1 MMKAKILTLLAISM
15 LFYCVAEAQDK
26 TGKFRVVGYVR
37 GEAAEM
43 VDRIQFKKIT
53 HLNIAFINPDSAGQF
68 TEVKG
73 IQAVVAKAHR
83 NGVKVLM
90 AIAGG
95 NAPHYYRS
103 LIAPANRTLFIAN
116 LVKFMKE
123 HNFDG
128 IDVDIEGELITTDY
142 EGFVIRLAA
151 AVRPGKLLT
160 AAVATPYG
168 PFFTAASLAQF
179 DFINVMSYDK
189 TGPWRPLVSGPHS
202 PFDMAVSDMDYWQN
216 ERKIPTQKLNLGV
229 PFYGYSFG
237 PSGAGSMSY
246 KDIILTYPGAQDKDE
261 LPTADG
267 GMLYYNGTAT
277 IKAKTKLAVE
287 RSGGMMIWQ
296 LLQDAPGSGSLLEL
310 MYREI
315 SAAGKH

>member
-189 TGPWRPLVSGPHS
+189 T
-202 PFDMAVSDMDYWQN
+202 VSDMDYWQN

>member
-1 MMKAKILTLLAISM
+1 MMKNKIFTFLALSM
-15 LFYCVAEAQDK
+15 LFYGPAGAQDK
-26 TGKFRVVGYVR
+26 REKFRIVGYVR

-43 VDRIQFKKIT
+43 ADEIQFKKIT
-53 HLNIAFINPDSAGQF
+53 HLNIAFINPDSTGRF
-68 TEVKG
+68 TEAKG

-95 NAPHYYRS
+95 NAPRYYRS
-103 LIAPANRTLFIAN
+103 LIAPANRALFIAN
-116 LVKFMKE
+116 LIKFMTD
-123 HNFDG
+123 HDFDG
-128 IDVDIEGELITTDY
+128 IDVDIEGELITNDY
-142 EGFVIRLAA
+142 EGFVIQLAA

-168 PFFTAASLAQF
+168 PLLTAASLAQF

-189 TGPWRPLVSGPHS
+189 TGPWRPQISGQHS
-202 PFDMAVSDMDYWQN
+202 PLSMAVSDMDYWQN
-216 ERKIPTQKLNLGV
+216 ERKIPKQKLNLGV

-246 KDIILTYPGAQDKDE
+246 KKIIDTYPGARDKDE
-261 LPTADG
+261 LPTVDG

-277 IKAKTKLAVE
+277 IKAKTKLALE
-287 RSGGMMIWQ
+287 QSGGMMIWQ
-296 LLQDAPGSGSLLEL
+296 LLQDASGSDSLLEL
-310 MYREI
+310 MYRDI
-315 SAAGKH
+315 SAAGKP